1 MLLGSCSWATERG
14 DHGRDRERKTAQRN
28 PGVTSCVESVGGVLL
43 SKRSKSAMKKVLT
56 MKELE
61 SRYSGEWVLLV
72 NPVHD
77 KLMEPIR
84 GELVFH
90 SRTETKS
97 TRKRTSGRTLTQPS
111 SM

>member
-1 MLLGSCSWATERG
+1 
-14 DHGRDRERKTAQRN
+14 
-28 PGVTSCVESVGGVLL
+28 
-43 SKRSKSAMKKVLT
+43 MKKVFS

-72 NPVHD
+72 NPVHN
-77 KLMEPIR
+77 KMIEPLR

-90 SRTETKS
+90 NTIEMKFI
-97 TRKRTSGRTLTQPS
+97 RKHTSGKTPARPS